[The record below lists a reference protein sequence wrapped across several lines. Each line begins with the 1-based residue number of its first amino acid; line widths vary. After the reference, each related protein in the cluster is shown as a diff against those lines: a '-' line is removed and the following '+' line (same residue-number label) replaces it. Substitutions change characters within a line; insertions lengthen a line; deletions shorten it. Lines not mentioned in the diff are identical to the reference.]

1 MDIIVTDFNLED
13 GTGPQF
19 IQKYFQMELK
29 VKKPIFILLTGE
41 DLKSKEIQQVS
52 NLYMEV
58 LQKPVTLA
66 AWTTAFQKCLKKLG
80 KNLTSNAKRSDF

>member
-13 GTGPQF
+13 GTGPDF
-19 IQKYFQMELK
+19 IQKYFEMGLK
-29 VKKPIFILLTGE
+29 VKTPIFILLTGE
-41 DLKSKEIQQVS
+41 DPKSKEIKKVS
-52 NLYMEV
+52 NLYSEI

-80 KNLTSNAKRSDF
+80 KSLTARTKAKQA